1 MIGLGELESAVM
13 GLGDR
18 VSDAGVLLVLV
29 VLLFVGVAGRMLRRR
44 RTASREAVPGRCRR
58 RLNYRGRVCR
68 AHDRSEDAVTQSLV
82 WFRRDLRVGDC
93 RR

>member
-13 GLGDR
+13 GLANR

-44 RTASREAVPGRCRR
+44 RTASREAVPAVQTTPELPWSCVPGTRPIRR
-58 RLNYRGRVCR
+58 
-68 AHDRSEDAVTQSLV
+68 TP
-82 WFRRDLRVGDC
+82 
-93 RR
+93 